1 MQLKVPKFL
10 SVGIEWL
17 FKPIITQVNQT
28 KINIGE

>member
-10 SVGIEWL
+10 SMGIEWL